1 MHFFSNSALLTFSF
15 PEITELRP
23 PKGGRG
29 MKVTRARE
37 DLSIAGKY
45 YLQIAREYLE
55 ISEECPYP
63 QTGEYF
69 DLESPTFTT
78 TKTPS
83 IREAGELARRKER
96 QTCAH
101 TQE

>member
-1 MHFFSNSALLTFSF
+1 LRGSVERMHFFSNSALLTFSF

-45 YLQIAREYLE
+45 YL
-55 ISEECPYP
+55 
-63 QTGEYF
+63 
-69 DLESPTFTT
+69 
-78 TKTPS
+78 
-83 IREAGELARRKER
+83 
-96 QTCAH
+96 
-101 TQE
+101 

>member
-1 MHFFSNSALLTFSF
+1 
-15 PEITELRP
+15 
-23 PKGGRG
+23 

-45 YLQIAREYLE
+45 YFQIAREYLE
-55 ISEECPYP
+55 IFEECPYP
-63 QTGEYF
+63 QTGEYL

-78 TKTPS
+78 TPS

-96 QTCAH
+96 QTSAH